1 MHARKRR
8 KEEGFTLIE
17 LIVVVAILGF
27 LIAIAV
33 PRYLT
38 ARETAALNASKAN
51 LHNLASAMELYATE
65 HSQYPYPED
74 ADGAI
79 SWLRANIPRAPKSPK
94 GDGTAAKDYYKY
106 KAVVDDDDNVID
118 YIIYDPNPYNVPGK
132 GTIYIQ
138 VRAGAVIEEVGEID
152 ECNDCDLTW

>member
-1 MHARKRR
+1 MRLARKEK

-65 HSQYPYPED
+65 HSEYPYPTD
-74 ADGAI
+74 ASGAI
-79 SWLRANIPRAPKSPK
+79 TWLSANIPKAPQSPK
-94 GDGTAAKDYYKY
+94 GGYYRYAGTTNGDDYT
-106 KAVVDDDDNVID
+106 
-118 YIIYDPNPYNVPGK
+118 IYDPNPYNVPGK
-132 GTIYIQ
+132 GTIYIK
-138 VRAGAVIEEVGEID
+138 VSAGAVIEEVTAAPTGGGE
-152 ECNDCDLTW
+152 LSWTATPTPAS